1 MSQGPYDESKV
12 KNFIINSRSEKRCVN
27 LFMREFLLYSLKAG
41 DLGVCKVNLTKE
53 LEEACSG
60 VECNSL
66 V

>member
-1 MSQGPYDESKV
+1 MHKIY
-12 KNFIINSRSEKRCVN
+12 
-27 LFMREFLLYSLKAG
+27 FMREFLLYSLKAG

-66 V
+66 VKHAPSGEKSIGPADC

>member
-1 MSQGPYDESKV
+1 MRKIY
-12 KNFIINSRSEKRCVN
+12 
-27 LFMREFLLYSLKAG
+27 FMREFLLCSLKAG